1 MCTQPTSLKDLSPEL
16 LIQIF
21 QKLPSFTSL
30 SALLSALPNTNA
42 AHLHETV
49 MRYQFDICEAIAATE
64 LTSSLTPHFHALL
77 KAQGDMQRLI
87 SNTPPFPS
95 LTPAAMRTTGILSG
109 GARLGIDEAI
119 QLESYLHQLR
129 IWKPVFLE
137 ETRRMPRGCGNMF
150 PGLLGRWNTL
160 VFPENDPEFDSDS
173 GDSGSDSDGVFVLV
187 DLSLEWQLSGLSRAR
202 HVRIERAWLNYWT
215 MLFSR
220 VGDERAHA
228 ASVAAAVAVG
238 GAGEGQYALWTRE
251 YVRGVEECPE
261 GVRYLAPMW
270 EWLKFVPWLCEPVAA
285 AGEEM
290 WDVVMVGGF
299 EYVCGEEVVR
309 EEEVLPVPVVG
320 GAHMPPGVWGPGN
333 RLLGERVGEGIVRSL
348 GRLRGLWVLD
358 LHRSLWRGH

>member
-1 MCTQPTSLKDLSPEL
+1 MSTQPTSLKDLSPEL
-16 LIQIF
+16 LIQIS
-21 QKLPSFTSL
+21 QNLASFTSL
-30 SALLSALPNTNA
+30 SNLLSALPNTNT
-42 AHLHETV
+42 AHLRKTV

-64 LTSSLTPHFHALL
+64 LTPSLTPHFHALL

-87 SNTPPFPS
+87 SKSPPAS

-109 GARLGIDEAI
+109 GSRVGIDEAI

-150 PGLLGRWNTL
+150 PDLLGRWNTL
-160 VFPENDPEFDSDS
+160 VFPEDDTDSE
-173 GDSGSDSDGVFVLV
+173 DSGSDSDGIFVLV
-187 DLSLEWQLSGLSRAR
+187 DLSLEWQGALSLSGLSQKR

-228 ASVAAAVAVG
+228 AAVAG
-238 GAGEGQYALWTRE
+238 STEGEYAVWTRE
-251 YVRGVEECPE
+251 YVKGVEECPE
-261 GVRYLAPMW
+261 GVCYLAPMW
-270 EWLKFVPWLCEPVAA
+270 EWLRFVPRLCEPVPA

-299 EYVCGEEVVR
+299 EYVCGEEVMG
-309 EEEVLPVPVVG
+309 EEVVPVPVVG
-320 GAHMPPGVWGPGN
+320 GAHMPPGVWGSGS
-333 RLLGERVGEGIVRSL
+333 VGEGIVCSL

-358 LHRSLWRGH
+358 VHRSLWRGH